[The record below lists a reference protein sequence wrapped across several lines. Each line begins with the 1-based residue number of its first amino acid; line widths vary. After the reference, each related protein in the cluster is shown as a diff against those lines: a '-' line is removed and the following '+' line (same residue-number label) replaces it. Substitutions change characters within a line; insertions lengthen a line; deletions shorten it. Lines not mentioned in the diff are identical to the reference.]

1 MKHPNPHIGM
11 LVAMDASSP
20 ISTALP
26 TPIEVEWNSD
36 NSNQVRLA
44 AWHIQRIRRSKQFY
58 RHRARQL
65 ITLYGF
71 MLVPL
76 CAISLRYATTQ
87 GSFSGSAALRNLL
100 VASSILFVVALIH
113 ILRGGNVSMPA
124 ALRMAANLDKAGALS
139 DSSGKWRFRLD
150 DTEATWE
157 WLDRGMRISWPIDRL
172 DPLDKFDGTLV
183 FSSLGMG
190 TGLVPGSVLTPEQ
203 HDRLLKLAGN
213 R

>member
-1 MKHPNPHIGM
+1 M
-11 LVAMDASSP
+11 LVAMDESSP
-20 ISTALP
+20 LRTPLP

-44 AWHIQRIRRSKQFY
+44 AWHIQRVRRSRQFFT
-58 RHRARQL
+58 HRARQL
-65 ITLYGF
+65 IALYGL

-76 CAISLRYATTQ
+76 SAISLRYAMNQ
-87 GSFSGSAALRNLL
+87 GSFSPGAALRNVL
-100 VASSILFVVALIH
+100 VASTVLFVLALFH
-113 ILRGGNVSMPA
+113 ILRGGKVSTPA

-139 DSSGKWRFRLD
+139 NSSGKWRFHLD
-150 DTEATWE
+150 NAEATWE

-172 DPLDKFDGTLV
+172 DPPEEFDGTLV

-190 TGLVPGSVLTPEQ
+190 IGLVPRSVLTPEQ
-203 HDRLLKLAGN
+203 HERLLKLAAN